1 MMEIDEPSPRNGRS
15 LESPRAQAFHRFPQL
30 PPVIRRMIWKEFYLI
45 PRHFLAHW
53 EGYEDLIGNDTIL
66 LSWDLYPVAP
76 GGNWN
81 AKSYYYSIDNTIDRM
96 SRSVARSLRKRFG
109 FPTYRRKNLE
119 PWSITQPPQQGSR
132 SDVMINWEVDFINLN
147 KETPQVDLIED
158 LPHLQWLR
166 YIENIVVETWFSEC
180 KLIIENMNGLT
191 SENKWLLE
199 MRHWLPNLKLIQRE
213 FTNRAPVVLNE
224 WAFFQTSYLLREAED
239 TPPSWRHTRQV
250 ATDLHW
256 QSWISSP
263 KTPQWTY
270 FLERL
275 QSTGVEVRDVMSQE
289 IELYD
294 EVLGSRRLFQGLGQI
309 EAKEWDS

>member
-53 EGYEDLIGNDTIL
+53 EGYEDLI
-66 LSWDLYPVAP
+66 

-199 MRHWLPNLKLIQRE
+199 MRHWLPNLKLIQHK
-213 FTNRAPVVLNE
+213 L
-224 WAFFQTSYLLREAED
+224 
-239 TPPSWRHTRQV
+239 
-250 ATDLHW
+250 
-256 QSWISSP
+256 SS
-263 KTPQWTY
+263 
-270 FLERL
+270 
-275 QSTGVEVRDVMSQE
+275 S
-289 IELYD
+289 
-294 EVLGSRRLFQGLGQI
+294 
-309 EAKEWDS
+309 